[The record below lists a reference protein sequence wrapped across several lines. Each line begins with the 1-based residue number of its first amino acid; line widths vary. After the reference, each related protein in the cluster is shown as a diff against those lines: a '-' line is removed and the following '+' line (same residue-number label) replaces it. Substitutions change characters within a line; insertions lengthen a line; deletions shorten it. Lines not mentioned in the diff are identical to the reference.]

1 MSVGPAPRVPAPSA
15 AGVESA
21 ARSLASL
28 ISESPLVRCEALS
41 RAFSADVWLKLE
53 VLSAI
58 GSFKLRGAFIALLRE
73 LEQVPQLAG
82 VVTSSTGN
90 HGQAVAYVARS
101 LGRSADIFLPR
112 GANPLKRQA
121 ILAIGANVHDVGQ
134 DLDESKEFARA
145 FAREQGHFFLDD
157 GESLAVIEG
166 AATVALEVTRRL
178 PEIDWIFTP
187 MGSGSLAGGVGTVL
201 RQHAP
206 KTRVVAVQA
215 AGSPAMVLS
224 FRAGR
229 PISSPAQ
236 TIADGLI
243 CREPASL
250 ALATVM
256 ATVHRALLV
265 GEDEMLQAVKAF
277 AEGAHLLVEPSG
289 AAGLAGALQMRGE
302 LRGLRIVLLVT
313 GANITAELLQQALAT
328 RSPLTA

>member
-1 MSVGPAPRVPAPSA
+1 
-15 AGVESA
+15 
-21 ARSLASL
+21 
-28 ISESPLVRCEALS
+28 
-41 RAFSADVWLKLE
+41 
-53 VLSAI
+53 
-58 GSFKLRGAFIALLRE
+58 
-73 LEQVPQLAG
+73 
-82 VVTSSTGN
+82 
-90 HGQAVAYVARS
+90 
-101 LGRSADIFLPR
+101 
-112 GANPLKRQA
+112 
-121 ILAIGANVHDVGQ
+121 
-134 DLDESKEFARA
+134 
-145 FAREQGHFFLDD
+145 
-157 GESLAVIEG
+157 
-166 AATVALEVTRRL
+166 
-178 PEIDWIFTP
+178 DWIFTP
-187 MGSGSLAGGVGTVL
+187 MGSGSLARGVGTVL

-289 AAGLAGALQMRGE
+289 AAGLA
-302 LRGLRIVLLVT
+302 
-313 GANITAELLQQALAT
+313 
-328 RSPLTA
+328 